1 MVQRHLEQP
10 NLSRNSLAD
19 LDSSAIEEPS
29 ALLKLEAVDRQP
41 GISFPRLPFP
51 TPRWLLVQL
60 GICISLGGLA
70 TLAFFW
76 LTAPPPPPNCKNIT
90 LLSADIERLSCAQTA
105 AKSGKLADVLAG
117 LKLVEHWTP
126 DHPLYSQSRGWIE
139 EWSHA
144 TLAAAQQKIRQS
156 DLAGALN
163 LARQIPPSSP
173 VHKEAQTAIAQWQHQ
188 WQSSQKFYDT
198 ALAAIRQQDWDKAY
212 DQIRILKETSFDHW
226 RTQKAGE
233 LAQRINQEKRARQVL
248 AQAQALAASQQ
259 PEQVSQAIDRLGQI
273 RRDSYAWADIQPQL
287 NQWGEILLKAGLQ
300 QWQARNL
307 EGAIAFAKRSL
318 VASKTTEEAQ
328 NLIRLSEARKLA
340 IATDTNWQITPQH
353 FWNLMGAIN
362 TVAQIP
368 SDSRFHEIAQF
379 SLASWKAQ
387 LQDIT
392 QLQLAQLI
400 AASGNHQALQFA
412 VNQAQQID
420 FQRPRRMQAQTL
432 IAYWRH
438 EMERLEDGP
447 ILEVARK
454 LAAPGTVPDLRQA
467 IAMANRIPEGRFLRG
482 EAQGLAYDWRRRIEV
497 IEDQPYLN
505 MARLLASEGDWS
517 GAIKSAALIRSGRAL
532 YWQAQA
538 GISDWRGEIQKI
550 EQARKAAEEA
560 EKQAKLQQEQ
570 AKRDAELPKPT
581 EGNGVNLEQQIVPD
595 TYQSP
600 TATELLPIAP
610 ETPPAQG
617 TSPTPRVETPAA
629 NKNAAP
635 HTVISQPVQDLPP
648 AVKELHD
655 AAPKPVSP

>member
-10 NLSRNSLAD
+10 NLSRNPLAD
-19 LDSSAIEEPS
+19 LDTPSIDQPS
-29 ALLKLEAVDRQP
+29 ALLKLETTDRQT
-41 GISFPRLPFP
+41 GISLPRLPFP
-51 TPRWLLVQL
+51 TPRWLLTQL

-70 TLAFFW
+70 TLAFLW
-76 LTAPPPPPNCKNIT
+76 LTAPPPPPNCKSIT
-90 LLSADIERLSCAQTA
+90 LLSADIERLSCAQSA
-105 AKSGKLADVLAG
+105 AKSGKLGDVLAG

-144 TLAAAQQKIRQS
+144 TLVAAQQKIRQS
-156 DLAGALN
+156 DLSGAIN

-173 VHKEAQTAIAQWQHQ
+173 VYKEAQTTIAQWQNQ

-259 PEQVSQAIDRLGQI
+259 PEQVSQAIDHLSQVGRNT
-273 RRDSYAWADIQPQL
+273 YAWADIQPQL
-287 NQWGEILLKAGLQ
+287 NQWAEVLLKAGLQ

-307 EGAIAFAKRSL
+307 DGAIAFGRRAL
-318 VASKTTEEAQ
+318 VASKAAKEAQ

-340 IATDTNWQITPQH
+340 IATDTNWQVAPQH
-353 FWNLMGAIN
+353 FWNLMGAVSTI
-362 TVAQIP
+362 AHIP
-368 SDSRFHEIAQF
+368 SDSRFHLIAQL

-392 QLQLAQLI
+392 QLQLAQLV

-420 FQRPRRMQAQTL
+420 FQRPRRLQAQTL
-432 IAYWRH
+432 IAHWRH
-438 EMERLEDGP
+438 EMERLEDSP

-497 IEDQPYLN
+497 IQDQPYLN

-517 GAIKSAALIRSGRAL
+517 GAIKSAALIHPGRAL

-538 GISDWRGEIQKI
+538 GISDWRAEIQKI

-570 AKRDAELPKPT
+570 AKRDAELPQPT
-581 EGNGVNLEQQIVPD
+581 EGNGVNPEQPIVPD
-595 TYQSP
+595 AYQSP
-600 TATELLPIAP
+600 MAP
-610 ETPPAQG
+610 EPLPTAPVAPPAQG
-617 TSPTPRVETPAA
+617 TSPTPRVETPAD

-635 HTVISQPVQDLPP
+635 HTVTSQPVQNLPP
-648 AVKELHD
+648 TVKELHD
-655 AAPKPVSP
+655 AEPKPGLP